1 MQSLAAYA
9 AQAYTACLADHV
21 WNKQK
26 NQWEQE
32 IKQYVVLDLSR
43 PAHCQCVWVTWGLL
57 GSKRSSFTSG
67 HTGKLLLLM
76 VFHIHWCARLVFAT
90 QVLYELPTNMQ
101 WCFDIQ
107 WCPRNPAI
115 LSAASFDGRLS
126 IYSIMGGSTDG
137 LRQKHVDQVLR
148 NMQLRKWLERGW
160 SMGLWVAFG
169 GCSNCMLAGVLICC
183 ERKK

>member
-1 MQSLAAYA
+1 MGTGDKAVCGVGFVTSCSLSVCLGDMRAAG
-9 AQAYTACLADHV
+9 
-21 WNKQK
+21 
-26 NQWEQE
+26 EQE
-32 IKQYVVLDLSR
+32 EQLHLWAHRKTVVANGISYTL
-43 PAHCQCVWVTWGLL
+43 
-57 GSKRSSFTSG
+57 
-67 HTGKLLLLM
+67 
-76 VFHIHWCARLVFAT
+76 WCARLVFAA

>member
-1 MQSLAAYA
+1 MQTLAAYA

-57 GSKRSSFTSG
+57 GSKKSSFTSG

-76 VFHIHWCARLVFAT
+76 VFHIHSDVPDLF
-90 QVLYELPTNMQ
+90 LLPRCCMS
-101 WCFDIQ
+101 
-107 WCPRNPAI
+107 CPRTCSGALISSGVPEI
-115 LSAASFDGRLS
+115 LPSSLQLHLMDGSAFTLSWEAARMGWGR
-126 IYSIMGGSTDG
+126 ST
-137 LRQKHVDQVLR
+137 LTRY
-148 NMQLRKWLERGW
+148 WET
-160 SMGLWVAFG
+160 
-169 GCSNCMLAGVLICC
+169 CS
-183 ERKK
+183 